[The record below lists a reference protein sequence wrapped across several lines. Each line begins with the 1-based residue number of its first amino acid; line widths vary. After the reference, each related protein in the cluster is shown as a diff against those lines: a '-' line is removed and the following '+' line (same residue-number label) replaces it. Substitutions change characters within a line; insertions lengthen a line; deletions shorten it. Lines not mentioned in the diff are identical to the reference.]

1 MDKVCMELWVNGLRG
16 VGKHSFPLSTSLEDQ
31 LHMGV
36 SESTGTGSGTMDSHL
51 SFCDTIVS

>member
-1 MDKVCMELWVNGLRG
+1 MELWVNGLRG

-36 SESTGTGSGTMDSHL
+36 SESKGTGSGAMDSHL